1 MKTLK
6 KITLVALML
15 GTLIGYA
22 NEDKKDTD
30 NRARKTI
37 KVEFNNVK
45 EGQTLTIKDE
55 QGNAVYNNEIK
66 NAGNFSRIFNISALE
81 DGIYTAELNKDFEI
95 IIKTFYVKNGLVTF
109 LKNEDEKIFKP
120 VIRTKDNLLFIS
132 RLAFENNALDV
143 VIYYNDEVIL
153 SETTVGKK
161 LDRTYKLS
169 KKRTG
174 TYKIVVNSNN
184 RSYTKKFTL

>member
-66 NAGNFSRIFNISALE
+66 NAGNFSRIFNISVLE

-95 IIKTFYVKNGLVTF
+95 IVKTFYVKNGLVTF